1 MIFSLLFTRD
11 VEQYA
16 LEPLENMITTV
27 KRIAENP
34 LQAILAIENENI
46 IKSTIKEEE
55 EEDREKRNTEPVIL
69 ESMIV
74 KIGALLAVGFG

>member
-1 MIFSLLFTRD
+1 
-11 VEQYA
+11 
-16 LEPLENMITTV
+16 MITTV

-69 ESMIV
+69 EGMIV

>member
-1 MIFSLLFTRD
+1 
-11 VEQYA
+11 
-16 LEPLENMITTV
+16 MITTV

-34 LQAILAIENENI
+34 LQAIIAIENENI

-55 EEDREKRNTEPVIL
+55 DDEQKKKTEPVIL
-69 ESMIV
+69 ENMIV

>member
-1 MIFSLLFTRD
+1 
-11 VEQYA
+11 
-16 LEPLENMITTV
+16 MITTV